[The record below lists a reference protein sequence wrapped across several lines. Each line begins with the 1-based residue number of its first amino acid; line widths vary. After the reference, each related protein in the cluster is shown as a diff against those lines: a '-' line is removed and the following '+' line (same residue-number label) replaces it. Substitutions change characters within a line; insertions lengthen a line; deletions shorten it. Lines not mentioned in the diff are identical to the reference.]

1 MNQTERNKLC
11 DELQA
16 AKLSERAFAEELTAA
31 QEEYEEVLAHGVQD
45 EHRHDELKKLEHAVI
60 CVFRDATDA
69 SKRVLDA
76 YRALEEYDAKQPY

>member
-1 MNQTERNKLC
+1 MDQTERNKLC

-16 AKLSERAFAEELTAA
+16 AKLSERAFEQELIAAE
-31 QEEYEEVLAHGVQD
+31 EEYEEVLAHGVQD
-45 EHRHDELKKLEHAVI
+45 EHRHDELKKLEYAVI

-69 SKRVLDA
+69 SNRVRNA